1 MSLCNSFGYN
11 LEGPS
16 LLRVQQALPVVVI
29 GLGAA
34 VSFLLWRL
42 SAAAVSGDSSPTCS
56 GGEVL
61 VALPRPV
68 CLRRDV
74 PFVSLATQWVGKK
87 IFLIMSGSPILCG
100 GFTHKYAQF

>member
-1 MSLCNSFGYN
+1 MLKVMHICIAPHLLWIEREN

-42 SAAAVSGDSSPTCS
+42 SAAAVSGDSSQ
-56 GGEVL
+56 
-61 VALPRPV
+61 A
-68 CLRRDV
+68 
-74 PFVSLATQWVGKK
+74 
-87 IFLIMSGSPILCG
+87 GSRG
-100 GFTHKYAQF
+100 